1 MQSIRRRLSILFVVC
16 SIIAILF
23 IILFVNLTINNKF
36 NKYMQDIQDK
46 RYERIVD
53 YMQEVYKKDGKWS
66 ENSGKE
72 LAHEAYMGSYCITL
86 YDKNKDVVWGMDPK
100 DIKFNSMMMESNGV
114 YSTKK
119 FDIVVDNQIV
129 GYVDI
134 GQYSS
139 VLLTEEDINFKSSI
153 NKSII
158 LSGVSAM
165 ILIIGISMYFS
176 KQFTSPIKEVIDRSV
191 NLSNG
196 EFEGTSNMKTNI
208 KELEEL
214 KSSID
219 VLAQKLSNQDKLRK
233 QLISDMS
240 HEIRTPLNVLQ
251 NNLEA
256 MIDGVFP
263 VTDERLSYLNEEVI
277 RFGKLLNNLDTLK
290 EFESESIRYNFE
302 IINLEELLD
311 DLCKDYY
318 MISKRKNIQLSYFVE
333 SKNDFSISADVDKL
347 KQVFIN
353 LISNAIKF
361 TKEKGNISIILY
373 SENNKSI
380 VEIKDDGVGIN
391 KEDLP
396 FIFERLY
403 RGDKSRHK
411 TEGNGIGLTVVKN
424 ILQMHSA
431 KIEVESEVGEGTT
444 FRIYFEEAIRN

>member
-1 MQSIRRRLSILFVVC
+1 MQSIRRRLSILFVAC

-114 YSTKK
+114 YSTKN

-158 LSGVSAM
+158 LSGISAM

-311 DLCKDYY
+311 DICKDYY

-333 SKNDFSISADVDKL
+333 SKNDFIISGDVDKL

-361 TKEKGNISIILY
+361 TKEKGNISIKLY
-373 SENNKSI
+373 SKNNKSI

-391 KEDLP
+391 KDDLP

>member
-1 MQSIRRRLSILFVVC
+1 MQSIRRRLSILFVAC
-16 SIIAILF
+16 SITAILF

-100 DIKFNSMMMESNGV
+100 DIKFNSMMMENNGV
-114 YSTKK
+114 YSTKN
-119 FDIVVDNQIV
+119 FEIVVDNQIV

-158 LSGVSAM
+158 LSGISAT

-302 IINLEELLD
+302 IIDLEELLD
-311 DLCKDYY
+311 DICKDYY
-318 MISKRKNIQLSYFVE
+318 MISKRKNIQLNYFVE

-361 TKEKGNISIILY
+361 TKEKGNISIRLY

-380 VEIKDDGVGIN
+380 VEIQDNGVGIN

-444 FRIYFEEAIRN
+444 FRIYFEEAIGN

>member
-1 MQSIRRRLSILFVVC
+1 MQSIRRRLSILFVAC

-114 YSTKK
+114 YSTKN

-158 LSGVSAM
+158 LSGISAM

-311 DLCKDYY
+311 DICKDYY
-318 MISKRKNIQLSYFVE
+318 MISKRKNIQLSYFVD
-333 SKNDFSISADVDKL
+333 SKQDFIISGDLDKL

-361 TKEKGNISIILY
+361 TKEKGNISIRLY

-380 VEIKDDGVGIN
+380 VEIQDNGVGIN

-444 FRIYFEEAIRN
+444 FRIYFEEAIGN

>member
-1 MQSIRRRLSILFVVC
+1 MQSIRRRLSILFVAC

-119 FDIVVDNQIV
+119 FEIVVDNQIV

-158 LSGVSAM
+158 LSGISAM

-176 KQFTSPIKEVIDRSV
+176 KQFTSPIKEAIDRSV

-311 DLCKDYY
+311 DICKDYY

-333 SKNDFSISADVDKL
+333 SKNDFIISGDVDKL

-361 TKEKGNISIILY
+361 TKEKGNISIKLY
-373 SENNKSI
+373 SKNNKSI

-391 KEDLP
+391 KDDLP

>member
-1 MQSIRRRLSILFVVC
+1 MQSIRRRLSLLFVVC

-36 NKYMQDIQDK
+36 NKYMKDIQDK

-53 YMQEVYKKDGKWS
+53 YMKEIYKKDGKWS
-66 ENSGKE
+66 EESGKE
-72 LAHEAYMGSYCITL
+72 LAHEAYMGNYCITL
-86 YDKNKDVVWGMDPK
+86 YDKNKAIVWGMDPK
-100 DIKFNSMMMESNGV
+100 DIKFNSMMMEKNGV
-114 YSTKK
+114 YTTNK
-119 FDIVVDNQIV
+119 FEIVVDDKVV

-153 NKSII
+153 NKSIV
-158 LSGVSAM
+158 LSGIPAI

-233 QLISDMS
+233 QLISDIS

-311 DLCKDYY
+311 DICKDYY
-318 MISKRKNIQLSYFVE
+318 MISKRKNIQLNYFVE
-333 SKNDFSISADVDKL
+333 SKDGFIISGDLDKL

-361 TKEKGNISIILY
+361 TKEKGNIYIRLY

>member
-1 MQSIRRRLSILFVVC
+1 MQSIRRRLSILFVAC

-114 YSTKK
+114 YSTKN

-158 LSGVSAM
+158 LSGISAM

-311 DLCKDYY
+311 DICKDYY

-333 SKNDFSISADVDKL
+333 SKNDFIISGDVDKL

-361 TKEKGNISIILY
+361 TKEKGNISIKLY
-373 SENNKSI
+373 SKNNKSI
-380 VEIKDDGVGIN
+380 VEIKDNGVGIN

>member
-1 MQSIRRRLSILFVVC
+1 MQSIRRRLSLLFVAC

-36 NKYMQDIQDK
+36 NKYMKDIQDK

-53 YMQEVYKKDGKWS
+53 YMQEIYKKNGKWS
-66 ENSGKE
+66 EDSGKE
-72 LAHEAYMGSYCITL
+72 LAHEAYMGNYCITL

-100 DIKFNSMMMESNGV
+100 DIKFNSMMMEKNGV
-114 YSTKK
+114 YTTNK
-119 FDIVVDNQIV
+119 FEIVVDNQIV

-158 LSGVSAM
+158 LSGVSAI

-176 KQFTSPIKEVIDRSV
+176 KQFTAPIKEVIDRSV

-196 EFEGTSNMKTNI
+196 EFEGTSNTKSNI

-214 KSSID
+214 KNSIN

-263 VTDERLSYLNEEVI
+263 VTDERLSYLNEEVV

-311 DLCKDYY
+311 DICKDYY
-318 MISKRKNIQLSYFVE
+318 MISKRKNIQLSYFVD
-333 SKNDFSISADVDKL
+333 SKNDFIISGDLDKL

-361 TKEKGNISIILY
+361 TKEKGNISIRLY

-444 FRIYFEEAIRN
+444 FRIYFEEAISN